1 MSLLKRLEQLSTI
14 PGVSGWEDNV
24 RTAILTEIEGK
35 CEYKIDA
42 LGNIIAFK
50 KGRARAKNTVL
61 FSAHM
66 DEVGFI
72 ITTIDDSGLLR
83 FATVGGIDSRCVVGK
98 AVEIGENNLHG
109 VIGTKPIHLQKASE
123 QDKAPEIQELYID
136 IGAKSKD
143 DAAKHIKLGDR
154 AVFKA
159 EFTKFGE
166 DMLLGRA
173 FDDRAGCALL
183 LEMIDTELA
192 YDCVFSF
199 TVQEETGCTGA
210 ITAAWHAEPDISVAI
225 ETTTAS
231 DIAGTPKDKTVCKL
245 GEGPVI
251 SFMDRGTVYD
261 HKLYSFAMELA
272 ERHSIAHQTK
282 HGVFGG
288 NEARSLQAAKA
299 GSRTL
304 AISLPCRYLHTA
316 SNMLAEKDLQ
326 STFELLKIFAE
337 EAANL

>member
-1 MSLLKRLEQLSTI
+1 MGLLERLERLCAI
-14 PGVSGWEDNV
+14 PGVSGWEDDV
-24 RTAILTEIEGK
+24 RTSILAEIEGK

-50 KGRARAKNTVL
+50 KGRKRAENTVL

-72 ITTIDDSGLLR
+72 ITAIEETGLLR

-98 AVEIGENNLHG
+98 AVQIGANGIHG
-109 VIGTKPIHLQKASE
+109 VIGTKPVHLQKASE
-123 QDKAPEIQELYID
+123 REKALDISALYID
-136 IGAKSKD
+136 IGAKTKD
-143 DAAKHIKLGDR
+143 EAAAHVKLGDR

-166 DMLLGRA
+166 GMLLGRA

-183 LEMIDTELA
+183 VELICTELE
-192 YDCVFSF
+192 YDCSFSF

-210 ITAAWHAEPDISVAI
+210 VTAAWHTAPDIAVAV

-231 DIAGTPKDKTVCKL
+231 DIAGTPPDKTVCKL
-245 GEGPVI
+245 GGGPVI

-261 HKLYSFAMELA
+261 HKLYSFAADLA
-272 ERHSIAHQTK
+272 ERRGLAYQSKQ
-282 HGVFGG
+282 GVFGG

-299 GSRTL
+299 GSRAL
-304 AISLPCRYLHTA
+304 AISLPCRYLHTP
-316 SNMLAEKDLQ
+316 SNMLAESDLQ
-326 STFELLKIFAE
+326 STLELLLAFAE